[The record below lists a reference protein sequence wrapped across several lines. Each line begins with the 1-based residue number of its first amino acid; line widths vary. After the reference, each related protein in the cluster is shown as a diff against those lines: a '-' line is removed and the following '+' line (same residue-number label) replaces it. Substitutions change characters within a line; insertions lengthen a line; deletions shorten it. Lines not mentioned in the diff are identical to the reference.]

1 LRTRKPKTSV
11 LRRGGDGALVELPHT
26 AAFELRLLDRR
37 QCRRGE
43 EAKRLEMLRRD
54 ERVGSC
60 PRRAS
65 PRGPFAS
72 GDDAGRV
79 EPIVPAEVDSTR
91 GIRAAVTRC
100 STQIKSVRAW
110 VETEEDAPGEEG
122 DPASD
127 FRTL

>member
-1 LRTRKPKTSV
+1 M
-11 LRRGGDGALVELPHT
+11 ELPST
-26 AAFELRLLDRR
+26 AAFELRLRDRR

-110 VETEEDAPGEEG
+110 VETEGEESG
-122 DPASD
+122 LASD
-127 FRTL
+127 LRTP